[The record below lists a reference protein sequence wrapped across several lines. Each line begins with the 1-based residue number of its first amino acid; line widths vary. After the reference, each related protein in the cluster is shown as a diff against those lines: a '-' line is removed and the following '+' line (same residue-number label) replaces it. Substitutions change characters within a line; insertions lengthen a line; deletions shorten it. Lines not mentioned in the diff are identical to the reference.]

1 MIEEVFRDIPN
12 YIGLYQVSNMGSV
25 KSFKRIEPI
34 LLKHYTNPNGYNYV
48 DLYKDKQ
55 KLKIAIHKL
64 MQSTFDMGGGCI
76 DHINGVRCDNR
87 LENLRIVTSRENSQ
101 NKVCHRQGKLVGTSL
116 RNKGR
121 NLKKPWQ
128 SAIKIN
134 GKRKSLGYFATELE
148 AHQTYM
154 AKCKLLDEF

>member
-1 MIEEVFRDIPN
+1 MSEEVFRDVPN
-12 YIGLYQVSNMGSV
+12 YVGLYQVSNMGSV
-25 KSFKRIEPI
+25 KSFKGIAPR
-34 LLKHYTNPNGYNYV
+34 LLKQYTNPNGYNYV
-48 DLYKDKQ
+48 NLYKDKQ
-55 KLKIAIHKL
+55 KLKMAIHKL
-64 MQSTFDMGGGCI
+64 MQLTFDMGAGYI

-87 LENLRIVTSRENSQ
+87 LDNLRIVTSRENSQ
-101 NKVCHRQGKLVGTSL
+101 NKVCHRQGKLVGASL
-116 RNKGR
+116 RNKGI